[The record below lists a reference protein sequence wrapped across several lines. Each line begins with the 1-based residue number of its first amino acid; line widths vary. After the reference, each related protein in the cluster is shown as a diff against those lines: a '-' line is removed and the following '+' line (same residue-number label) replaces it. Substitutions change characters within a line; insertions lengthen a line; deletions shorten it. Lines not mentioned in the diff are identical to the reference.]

1 MTHKA
6 CHFGVTVKNRSNCTS
21 IVSAAAYRAGASY
34 RDERTGLRKS
44 FRSKRDVVSVEMI
57 RGPDDIE
64 AFWNTADAA
73 ETRVNSRL
81 AREILI
87 ALPYELPLDT
97 QRKLVRGFCLWL
109 HDEYRLTSMACIH
122 HPFAGGWDKE
132 ILDDLMPST
141 EGADRQQKMVRKNDR
156 GNAKNHHV
164 HILTPTREWIAS
176 EQKFGKKLRDLDDLK
191 SGPIIIQRCRD
202 EWETRVN
209 VQLKKHGVKER
220 VDLRSYKAMAKA
232 GDAPN
237 GLAAQPKQG
246 ARNTARSRKFAAEHG
261 YDSTHIGRKRG
272 RTRAQNDLLWSSW
285 LLLRAL
291 EREKARKER
300 SQELATDREA
310 MRRVEAALKDKE
322 LQEAKTRQDIAIAL
336 ESSAHIDCLDPYAQ
350 ACAWAKGTY
359 GEKIDVEFGRTIN
372 PEVDDA
378 TGSDDPKRSR
388 IRVRHRVRGQSQRV
402 RS

>member
-21 IVSAAAYRAGASY
+21 IVGAAAYRAGASY

-44 FRSKRDVVSVEMI
+44 YRSKRDVVSVEMI
-57 RGPDDIE
+57 RGPDDVE
-64 AFWNTADAA
+64 AFWNAADAA

-132 ILDDLMPST
+132 ILDDLRHST
-141 EGADRQQKMVRKNDR
+141 EGADRQQKLFRKNDR

-176 EQKFGKKLRDLDDLK
+176 EQRFGKKLRDLDDLK

-209 VQLKKHGVKER
+209 VQLKKHGVTER
-220 VDLRSYKAMAKA
+220 VDLRSYKAMAEA
-232 GDAPN
+232 GDAPH

-246 ARNTARSRKFAAEHG
+246 ARNTARSRKFSAEDG

-300 SQELATDREA
+300 SQELAADRET
-310 MRRVEAALKDKE
+310 MRRVEADLKDKE
-322 LQEAKTRQDIAIAL
+322 IAEAKNREDIASAL
-336 ESSAHIDCLDPYAQ
+336 ESAAHIDCLDPYAQ
-350 ACAWAKGTY
+350 ACAWA
-359 GEKIDVEFGRTIN
+359 EKSSSQDCDPEFDKLLD

-378 TGSDDPKRSR
+378 TMSGDERRPRVK
-388 IRVRHRVRGQSQRV
+388 IRRRVVGQRQRF
-402 RS
+402 RC